1 MALRYDAPEMSEQVE
16 PPAGEPAPRKIGFGD
31 LLRGVNLR
39 DFFDMVKGELGLVM
53 TSARLAIHAK
63 PILMP
68 LAIALVVLRLVLLVG
83 VIVVLGG
90 AITLIMM
97 LRGLTRL
104 HRKDDDAA

>member
-1 MALRYDAPEMSEQVE
+1 
-16 PPAGEPAPRKIGFGD
+16 
-31 LLRGVNLR
+31 
-39 DFFDMVKGELGLVM
+39 
-53 TSARLAIHAK
+53 
-63 PILMP
+63 MP